1 MHGTLRVIMK
11 KILKQSQ
18 WNRIWDNFQTN
29 IGLITVFNWKQFED
43 YYQHSP
49 KSITHLL
56 FQYFFE
62 SWRVEHYITIAISM
76 LQISNKVN
84 FFKPG
89 EKDFEKLT
97 FTWMTRPS
105 IIALAIIQK
114 RESQHGDVHKYMC
127 VSKGKKCSFFGKC
140 GVLCSLVTSV
150 SLLLT
155 IIPFSDIYNSS
166 NLHNMNTWI
175 NLWEKHIG
183 VTLCMTSFVRIFQD
197 NHLQAKL
204 QQKLVTWIAYT
215 NYYDMVKL
223 LYILNYF
230 QDPLLELNLLRF
242 FS

>member
-18 WNRIWDNFQTN
+18 WNRIWDNFQN
-29 IGLITVFNWKQFED
+29 KIGLITVFNWKQFED

-114 RESQHGDVHKYMC
+114 RESQHGDN
-127 VSKGKKCSFFGKC
+127 KKAKHAKFSEKTNISCTPICTSTCAYQKVRNVRFSENVACF
-140 GVLCSLVTSV
+140 VL
-150 SLLLT
+150 
-155 IIPFSDIYNSS
+155 SS
-166 NLHNMNTWI
+166 PPYHYYWQLYLFQTFITLPIFITWT
-175 NLWEKHIG
+175 HG
-183 VTLCMTSFVRIFQD
+183 
-197 NHLQAKL
+197 
-204 QQKLVTWIAYT
+204 
-215 NYYDMVKL
+215 
-223 LYILNYF
+223 
-230 QDPLLELNLLRF
+230 
-242 FS
+242 